1 VRRFSSV
8 YLAIALATLIAVF
21 TVLSPDAFM
30 SAFNLRSLLIDASVL
45 LVLSVGQTFVI
56 ATAGIDLSV
65 GAVLV
70 FSGVLSDE
78 TMLALGGGV
87 AAILCGFF
95 VSITTGL
102 LWGIGNGLLVTRAHI
117 PPLITTLGTF
127 GIAFGLAQVITNGN
141 DMTGVPP
148 ELVQTLGLGRM
159 FGLVPWLVVV
169 AAAVTIVA
177 GVAFGQT
184 RFGRHTLGI
193 GSNPDASRRAGIKVD
208 QHLTRVYAISG
219 LLAGLAG
226 YLSLAQYATT
236 TIQGHSTD
244 NLQSITAVVLGG
256 TSLFGGVASIVGTTI
271 GVFIPAV
278 LQSGLVIVG
287 VQPFWQQAGI
297 GAVLLCAV
305 YLDQR
310 QRAGQARG

>member
-1 VRRFSSV
+1 VRRSSSV
-8 YLAIALATLIAVF
+8 YLAIALAILIAVF
-21 TVLSPDAFM
+21 TMLSPDAFM

-95 VSITTGL
+95 VSVGTGL
-102 LWGIGNGLLVTRAHI
+102 LWGIGNGLLVSRARI

-177 GVAFGQT
+177 GMAFGQT
-184 RFGRHTLGI
+184 RFGQHTLGI

-310 QRAGQARG
+310 QRTGPTRG